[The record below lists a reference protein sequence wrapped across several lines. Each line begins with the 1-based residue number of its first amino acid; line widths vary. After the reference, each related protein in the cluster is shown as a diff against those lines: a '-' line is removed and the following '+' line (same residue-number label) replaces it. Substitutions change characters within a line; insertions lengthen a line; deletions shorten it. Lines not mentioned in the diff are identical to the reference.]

1 MNLPFQKLRYF
12 IEYLLLKFLFSILYL
27 LPINLVSNI
36 GGYIL
41 KLFGPMSKA
50 HKTALINYKKIFN
63 DMNDKKINY
72 GVKKS
77 WENLGKTI
85 FELSILEKIVDK
97 KNKKITIEGFE
108 NIKESI
114 KKNERI
120 IFFGIH
126 QSNWE
131 ILVPTIDQLG
141 IDIGAIYRHINNK
154 YINEIIVK
162 KRKQTINRN
171 RSFYTPKGK
180 ESAKDILTA
189 INNNLSIILL
199 IDQKDS
205 AGDNVNFF
213 NNLVKTQTGFLKI
226 ARKYNIKLI
235 PVKNTRNKNNNFIIN
250 FCKPI
255 RPFENNS
262 SDIEAMN
269 IIHKIIE
276 KWIIENPDQWFWQ
289 HNRFN

>member
-97 KNKKITIEGFE
+97 KK
-108 NIKESI
+108 
-114 KKNERI
+114 
-120 IFFGIH
+120 
-126 QSNWE
+126 
-131 ILVPTIDQLG
+131 
-141 IDIGAIYRHINNK
+141 
-154 YINEIIVK
+154 
-162 KRKQTINRN
+162 
-171 RSFYTPKGK
+171 
-180 ESAKDILTA
+180 
-189 INNNLSIILL
+189 
-199 IDQKDS
+199 
-205 AGDNVNFF
+205 
-213 NNLVKTQTGFLKI
+213 
-226 ARKYNIKLI
+226 
-235 PVKNTRNKNNNFIIN
+235 
-250 FCKPI
+250 
-255 RPFENNS
+255 
-262 SDIEAMN
+262 
-269 IIHKIIE
+269 
-276 KWIIENPDQWFWQ
+276 
-289 HNRFN
+289 